1 MTVEALGVFADDG
14 EVGSRAGQ
22 GDRAEVGEKIEALA
36 QLENRGAVG
45 QASAAQVWCQ
55 FILGLTGRFGGNR
68 REESGIAAL

>member
-14 EVGSRAGQ
+14 EVGSRARQ